1 MVVRTMAGSA
11 PQLPSGLDPAPCP
24 GAGRVGDKRLLSA
37 VVQFDA
43 AMVGQPTDKQHPKS
57 RMEVALGSAGGGD
70 NGIPA
75 GK

>member
-1 MVVRTMAGSA
+1 MRTVAGSV
-11 PQLPSGLDPAPCP
+11 PHPPSGLHPAPRP
-24 GAGRVGDKRLLSA
+24 SAGRVGNKQLLSA

-43 AMVGQPTDKQHPKS
+43 APVGQPANAQHPKS
-57 RMEVALGSAGGGD
+57 RMEMALSSASGGE